1 MIIIFFQIN
10 SVNGTDIELSDY
22 IGYSNDNT
30 FYSQKLGKKFV
41 KITGNKVPFHY
52 LSMWKFYSN
61 CYCSLVVL
69 KTITKKEPGVQ
80 GIVLTTFKNP
90 CKNDFIDRI
99 IATI

>member
-1 MIIIFFQIN
+1 MIIFF
-10 SVNGTDIELSDY
+10 SDQLGKWYIQASIY
-22 IGYSNDNT
+22 IGYSNDIT

-41 KITGNKVPFHY
+41 KITGNKVLFHY

-69 KTITKKEPGVQ
+69 KTITKKELGVQ

-90 CKNDFIDRI
+90 CKNNFIDRI